1 MGSMFHILGY
11 SVLPLT
17 VFVSGL
23 ALWKGAGAERHGAVT
38 LVLSMPAQWALI
50 SLFSSA
56 GVERLLVA
64 IYTDIVLSLSIGLS
78 FLFAAMRY
86 QSPWLGVAFML
97 QGIELGVSAFVLG
110 ENANR
115 HVRAYFLALNVISL
129 STLSVL
135 LCATVQTIGI
145 RQRRGLTAFEK
156 QGDAS
161 IALDAFRAV
170 IEIFGPRSP
179 RREGSVDSGRR

>member
-1 MGSMFHILGY
+1 MVAMVHILGY

-38 LVLSMPAQWALI
+38 LVLSMPVQWALI
-50 SLFSSA
+50 ALFSAA

-115 HVRAYFLALNVISL
+115 HVRAYFLTLNVISL
-129 STLSVL
+129 STMSVL
-135 LCATVQTIGI
+135 LCATVQTIRI
-145 RQRRGLTAFEK
+145 RRRRGLTPFEK
-156 QGDAS
+156 VGDGR
-161 IALDAFRAV
+161 IALDAMRAAV
-170 IEIFGPRSP
+170 EIFRPRST
-179 RREGSVDSGRR
+179 RSH